1 MNNKISINATI
12 LFPGSTWKQDELQSL
27 PAMSSLEPRTRE
39 EEPRRQCIPR
49 QEPGNKR
56 ISFFAVGNSGEF
68 HYGKLFSAARA
79 VLVSCLL
86 CWSLTLSAEQPQM
99 PSDASSMWQ
108 FQMHPDR
115 LQIVLKG
122 ETVAQ
127 FIFQDQNIRRP
138 YFANL
143 KLPGGV
149 QVTRNHPP
157 IEGVD
162 ATDHDTM
169 HPGLWLGFGDIS
181 GVDFWRNK
189 GSMEHLR
196 FVDEPK
202 IQNGRLLFAT
212 ECRFVNEQG
221 EPMGLLLNHF
231 VLMTC
236 EPEKR
241 DGESKTE
248 KDLENSRDDV
258 PSWLLVWKATISAS
272 QRSITIGDQEEMG
285 FGARVATA
293 ITEKQGGRIVSS
305 AGQQSAMKTWGQPAD
320 WCDYS
325 GTIDGQAVG
334 ITLMADRKN
343 FRQSWWHNRD
353 YGVFVANPFG
363 RQAMKQGEKSDVSI
377 EKGRSLTLRF
387 GALIHTGAKVDLGDQ
402 FNVFM
407 DAGSH

>member
-1 MNNKISINATI
+1 MKYKPSMSVVNLVKTSV
-12 LFPGSTWKQDELQSL
+12 L
-27 PAMSSLEPRTRE
+27 PM
-39 EEPRRQCIPR
+39 
-49 QEPGNKR
+49 
-56 ISFFAVGNSGEF
+56 NSGEF
-68 HYGKLFSAARA
+68 HDGKFWTVARL

-86 CWSLTLSAEQPQM
+86 WWPMTLAAQQPKVL
-99 PSDASSMWQ
+99 SDASSMWQ
-108 FQMHPDR
+108 FQMHPKHV
-115 LQIVLKG
+115 QILLKG

-127 FIFQDQNIRRP
+127 FVFQDQSIRRP

-157 IEGVD
+157 IAGVD

-169 HPGLWLGFGDIS
+169 HPGVWLGFGDVS

-202 IQNGRLLFAT
+202 IQDGRLLFST
-212 ECRFVNEQG
+212 ECRLVNERG
-221 EPMGLLLNHF
+221 EAMGLLLNHF

-236 EPEKR
+236 EPENR
-241 DGESKTE
+241 DSESKIE
-248 KDLENSRDDV
+248 EALGNSRDDV
-258 PSWLLVWKATISAS
+258 LGWLLIWKATISAS
-272 QRSITIGDQEEMG
+272 QQTISIGDQEEMG

-293 ITEKQGGRIVSS
+293 INEKNGGHIESS
-305 AGQQSAMKTWGQPAD
+305 TGQQSAENTWGQPAD

-325 GTIDGQAVG
+325 GTIDGHAVG
-334 ITLMADRKN
+334 ITLMADRTN
-343 FRQSWWHNRD
+343 FRHSWWHNRD

-363 RQAMKQGEKSDVSI
+363 RQAMKQGEKSEVRI
-377 EKGRSLTLRF
+377 EAGRSLTLRF
-387 GALIHTGAKVDLGDQ
+387 GALIHAGAEVDVSEF

-407 DAGSH
+407 DAGNE